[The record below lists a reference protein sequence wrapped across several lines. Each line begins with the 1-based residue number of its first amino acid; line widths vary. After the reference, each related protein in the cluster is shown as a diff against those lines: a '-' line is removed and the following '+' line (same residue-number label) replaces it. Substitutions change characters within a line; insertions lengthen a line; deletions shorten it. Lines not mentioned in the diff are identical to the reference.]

1 MPVDAR
7 VIEVRYRRELSEGL
21 QANYVSPGSVDFLTG
36 AFRNNETSA
45 ISGVIL

>member
-21 QANYVSPGSVDFLTG
+21 QANYVSPGSVDLKG